1 MSRKGTASRS
11 ATTRK
16 MKEMTPETFEL
27 VADRFRLLAEPMR
40 LRILHAL
47 IDREMTV
54 GELVEALE
62 AGQANVSKHLGLLLG
77 AGIVRRHKEGS
88 NAFYAIADESIFALC
103 ELVTSSLDAWLASQ
117 RAAVVRY
124 PAR

>member
-1 MSRKGTASRS
+1 MKK
-11 ATTRK
+11 K
-16 MKEMTPETFEL
+16 MKELTPETFEL
-27 VADRFRLLAEPMR
+27 VADRFRILAEPMR

-77 AGIVRRHKEGS
+77 AGIVRRHKVGS
-88 NAFYAIADESIFALC
+88 NAFYAIADDSIFALC
-103 ELVTSSLDAWLASQ
+103 ELVTSSLDAWLAAQ